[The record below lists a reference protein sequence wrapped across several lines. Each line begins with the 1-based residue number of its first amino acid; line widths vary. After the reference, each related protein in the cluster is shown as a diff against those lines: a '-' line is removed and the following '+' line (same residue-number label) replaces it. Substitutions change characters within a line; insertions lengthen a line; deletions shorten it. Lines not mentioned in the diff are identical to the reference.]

1 MMPKSAAAD
10 GSGRE
15 ADSREIAEFAQAL
28 YRAPMDGPQRVEQAC
43 GLVRSS
49 AIGCWSAV
57 PSSQQVF
64 VRRWC

>member
-1 MMPKSAAAD
+1 MMPKSAAVD

-43 GLVRSS
+43 GLVRLQRDRLLVCGS
-49 AIGCWSAV
+49 
-57 PSSQQVF
+57 VF
-64 VRRWC
+64 AASLC